1 MCDPLVIEQK
11 LSATFKYQ
19 NHKETPMTHMKI
31 GLAGTGKMGSAI
43 TKRLLGLGHT
53 VTVWN
58 RSPARCQPLL
68 DAGAGHAAT
77 PQALVEKADVIITI
91 LTDEQAL
98 DDVYM
103 GANGF
108 WSGADK
114 ANTVGKLFIDMST
127 VRPAKQQAMGER
139 AKAAGASYLEC
150 PVGGSVGPA
159 SEGKLMGFVGGDAAL
174 AESARPLL
182 DQLCKRVEYVGALG
196 SGATMK
202 LAINLPLMVYW
213 QTLGEALS
221 LIQPLGLDPKRV
233 IDIFTDTSGGPNM
246 LKVRG
251 GMIAE
256 ALSGAASSQVT
267 VNVAT
272 MRKDVKAMIEQGA
285 LSNMNM
291 PVTAVALE
299 KFDAAAKAGLD
310 ASDCT
315 QLLVWWLGQGGKQ
328 A

>member
-1 MCDPLVIEQK
+1 
-11 LSATFKYQ
+11 
-19 NHKETPMTHMKI
+19 MKI

-43 TKRLLGLGHT
+43 VKRLLGLGHE

-58 RSPARCQPLL
+58 RTSHRAQPLL
-68 DAGAGHAAT
+68 DMGATWADS
-77 PQALVEKADVIITI
+77 PQGLIAKTDVTITM
-91 LTDEQAL
+91 LTDEAAL
-98 DDVYM
+98 DEVYF
-103 GANGF
+103 GVGGL
-108 WSGADK
+108 WTGADK
-114 ANTVGKLFIDMST
+114 ASLADKLFIDMST
-127 VRPAKQQAMGER
+127 VRPAKQVAMGER
-139 AKAAGASYLEC
+139 AKLVVASYLEC

-182 DQLCKRVEYVGALG
+182 DQLCKRVEYVGQLG

-221 LIQPLGLDPKRV
+221 LIAPLGLDPKRV

-251 GMIAE
+251 GMISE
-256 ALSGAASSQVT
+256 ALSGMASKQIT

-272 MRKDVKAMIEQGA
+272 MRKDVKAMLEQGA
-285 LSNMNM
+285 LSRVFM

-315 QLLVWWLGQGGKQ
+315 QLLVWWLAQGGKQ